1 MINLYCCCCC
11 CCCYCYFEAI
21 IAVLA
26 LGLATGLAV
35 GLGNSIHNYSSAAN
49 GNSSH
54 GSADGVC
61 TSHACVKLSSQIIS
75 FMDGSIDPCQDFYQF
90 ACNGYLKDA
99 IIPNG
104 MWITQ

>member
-1 MINLYCCCCC
+1 M
-11 CCCYCYFEAI
+11 
-21 IAVLA
+21 LA
-26 LGLATGLAV
+26 LGLAAGLGV
-35 GLGNSIHNYSSAAN
+35 GLGFSIYNNYSTAAN
-49 GNSSH
+49 GNSSN

-75 FMDGSIDPCQDFYQF
+75 FMDASIDPCQDFYQF

-99 IIPNG
+99 IIPDG

>member
-1 MINLYCCCCC
+1 M
-11 CCCYCYFEAI
+11 
-21 IAVLA
+21 AVLA

-35 GLGNSIHNYSSAAN
+35 GLGISIHHNYSSAE
-49 GNSSH
+49 
-54 GSADGVC
+54 C

-99 IIPNG
+99 IIPDG
-104 MWITQ
+104 MWVTQ